1 MPGIESLLQKG
12 AEYSR
17 LPGRAAG
24 LFVQGTRL
32 PQSALLFQCPGI
44 LQSPR
49 KEEENRDGDHFP
61 NLLRIRRMSLR

>member
-1 MPGIESLLQKG
+1 MPGIESLLQEG
-12 AEYSR
+12 AEDSR
-17 LPGRAAG
+17 LPGRAAD

-32 PQSALLFQCPGI
+32 PQRALLFQRSGI
-44 LQSPR
+44 LKSPR